1 MQNEII
7 IIQYADAYGLDRDW
21 SVEQI
26 RAESNGN
33 PNAISSANAQGIAQ
47 FIPDT
52 AARFGLTNPFDIY
65 QSLDAWGQYMTYL
78 LDMFGGDYLSA
89 LAGYNAGEGTVK
101 SYLTGK
107 PLKTK
112 TKTIN
117 SSGQVTAHG
126 IPPYTQTIN
135 YVNKIAQAVA
145 YDQANGGVEVVDGLV
160 LPSGGN
166 GVLSDTAVPAD
177 NTFFVDADGDILDP
191 STIALL
197 PDDRSSN
204 ADDQDAMFLT
214 LAAAGLILLTQR

>member
-7 IIQYADAYGLDRDW
+7 VIQYADAYGLDRDW

-33 PNAISSANAQGIAQ
+33 PNAVSSANAQGIAQ
-47 FIPDT
+47 FIPAT

-78 LDMFGGDYLSA
+78 LNMFGGDYLSA

-107 PLKTK
+107 PLKVK
-112 TKTIN
+112 QPDGSTKTIN
-117 SSGQVTAHG
+117 ASGSVTQHG

-145 YDQANGGVEVVDGLV
+145 RDQAAGGVEIVDGLV
-160 LPSGGN
+160 LPSTIPQTP
-166 GVLSDTAVPAD
+166 DTAAIAD
-177 NTFFVDADGDILDP
+177 NTVLVDASGNVIDPAANPDGPLIPDNDAIFLM
-191 STIALL
+191 SALG
-197 PDDRSSN
+197 
-204 ADDQDAMFLT
+204 AM
-214 LAAAGLILLTQR
+214 ILLSQR

>member
-7 IIQYADAYGLDRDW
+7 VIQYADAYGLDRDW

-33 PNAISSANAQGIAQ
+33 PNAVSSANAQGIAQ

-78 LDMFGGDYLSA
+78 LNMFGGDYLSA

-107 PLKTK
+107 PLKLK
-112 TKTIN
+112 NKTIN
-117 SSGQVTAHG
+117 STGQVTAHG

-145 YDQANGGVEVVDGLV
+145 YDQASGGVEVVDGLV
-160 LPSGGN
+160 LPGSN
-166 GVLSDTAVPAD
+166 EPTQVTDVSQLYPNTIDD
-177 NTFFVDADGDILDP
+177 NTILVDASGTSDP
-191 STIALL
+191 LAPI
-197 PDDRSSN
+197 PDE
-204 ADDQDAMFLT
+204 DAMFLT
-214 LAAAGLILLTQR
+214 LAASALILLANR